1 MPSQRQIE
9 ANRRNALR
17 STGPRTP
24 QGKSIAARN
33 HTLHGFSS
41 PHPLLPDEDPAE
53 FAASL
58 AKWRNYWQPVGPDE
72 ETLVYEFAVAA
83 WRRQRI
89 PRLEV
94 DLLAAAAK
102 ALSGPPGPLPKWGGD
117 SFDKLLDCQESAE
130 RAYDRARRALGNR
143 PARKTE
149 NGPSNP
155 IPIMGRA
162 QSSPAAP
169 ITYPVEITKNGPASA
184 PRKAPFACVESQFLK
199 Q

>member
-1 MPSQRQIE
+1 MPRQRQIA

-24 QGKSIAARN
+24 PGKHNAARN

-41 PHPLLPDEDPAE
+41 PDPLLPDEDPAE

-58 AKWRNYWQPVGPDE
+58 AKWRNYWQPAGPHE

-89 PRLEV
+89 PRLE
-94 DLLAAAAK
+94 DALLAAAAK
-102 ALSGPPGPLPKWGGD
+102 ALSGPPGPLSKWGSD
-117 SFDKLLDCQESAE
+117 PFNKLLDCQESAE
-130 RAYDRARRALGNR
+130 RAYNRTRRALSDR
-143 PARKTE
+143 PARKSE
-149 NGPSNP
+149 SGPSDP
-155 IPIMGRA
+155 IPIMGRD
-162 QSSPAAP
+162 QSSPIEP
-169 ITYPVEITKNGPASA
+169 ITYPEGISRNGPANE
-184 PRKAPFACVESQFLK
+184 PTNEPTACAESQFLK

>member
-1 MPSQRQIE
+1 MPSQRQID
-9 ANRRNALR
+9 ANRRNAQR
-17 STGPRTP
+17 STGPRTRE
-24 QGKSIAARN
+24 GKYIAARN

-58 AKWRNYWQPVGPDE
+58 AKWRNSWQPAGPRE

-89 PRLEV
+89 PRLEL

-102 ALSGPPGPLPKWGGD
+102 ALPGPPGPLPKWGGD
-117 SFDKLLDCQESAE
+117 PFDKLLDCHESTE
-130 RAYDRARRALGNR
+130 RAYNRTRRALRSR

-149 NGPSNP
+149 NGPSDP
-155 IPIMGRA
+155 IPIMGRG
-162 QSSPAAP
+162 QSSPTSP
-169 ITYPVEITKNGPASA
+169 ITYPVDIS
-184 PRKAPFACVESQFLK
+184 
-199 Q
+199 

>member
-9 ANRRNALR
+9 ANRRNAQR

-24 QGKSIAARN
+24 EGKLTAARN

-41 PHPLLPDEDPAE
+41 PDPLLPDEDPAE

-58 AKWRNYWQPVGPDE
+58 AEWRNYFQPAGPHE

-102 ALSGPPGPLPKWGGD
+102 ALSGSPGPLPKWGSDPFG
-117 SFDKLLDCQESAE
+117 KLLDCHESAE
-130 RAYDRARRALGNR
+130 RAYNRARRALRNR

-149 NGPSNP
+149 TAPSNP
-155 IPIMGRA
+155 IPIMGRD
-162 QSSPAAP
+162 QSSPIAP
-169 ITYPVEITKNGPASA
+169 ITYPVEIHPNGRANA
-184 PRKAPFACVESQFLK
+184 PSACVQSQFLK

>member
-24 QGKSIAARN
+24 GGKYIAARN
-33 HTLHGFSS
+33 RTLHGFSS
-41 PHPLLPDEDPAE
+41 PDPLLPDENPAE

-58 AKWRNYWQPVGPDE
+58 AKWRNYWQPAGPHE

-117 SFDKLLDCQESAE
+117 PFDKLLDCQESAE
-130 RAYDRARRALGNR
+130 RAYYRARRALRNR
-143 PARKTE
+143 PARNPETA
-149 NGPSNP
+149 PSNP
-155 IPIMGRA
+155 IPIMGRG
-162 QSSPAAP
+162 QSSPATP
-169 ITYPVEITKNGPASA
+169 VTYPVGITQNGPANASG
-184 PRKAPFACVESQFLK
+184 ACVESQFLK

>member
-24 QGKSIAARN
+24 EGKHKAARN

-41 PHPLLPDEDPAE
+41 PDPLLPDEDPAE

-58 AKWRNYWQPVGPDE
+58 ARWRNYWQPAGPHE

-102 ALSGPPGPLPKWGGD
+102 ALSGPPGPLPKWGGN
-117 SFDKLLDCQESAE
+117 SFGKLLDCQESAE
-130 RAYDRARRALGNR
+130 RAYYRARRALRNR
-143 PARKTE
+143 PARNAETA
-149 NGPSNP
+149 PSNP
-155 IPIMGRA
+155 IPIMGHE
-162 QSSPAAP
+162 QSSPTTP
-169 ITYPVEITKNGPASA
+169 VTYPVEITQNGPTNALI
-184 PRKAPFACVESQFLK
+184 ACGESQFLK